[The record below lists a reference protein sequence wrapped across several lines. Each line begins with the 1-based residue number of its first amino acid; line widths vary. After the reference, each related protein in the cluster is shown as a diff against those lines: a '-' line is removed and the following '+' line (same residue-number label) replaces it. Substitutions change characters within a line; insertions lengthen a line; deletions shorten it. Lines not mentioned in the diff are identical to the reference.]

1 MLYFNLTYLKH
12 TDKYV
17 HVISCSKKQRMGWDP
32 SIAAEDGEH
41 EVIYFNP
48 CDVGV
53 KKKVQTR
60 PDQGNNVPR
69 RSSCLDSD
77 MKFQI

>member
-1 MLYFNLTYLKH
+1 
-12 TDKYV
+12 
-17 HVISCSKKQRMGWDP
+17 MGWDP

-53 KKKVQTR
+53 KKKFRHAPIKATTFH
-60 PDQGNNVPR
+60 DAVPV
-69 RSSCLDSD
+69 L
-77 MKFQI
+77 ILT